1 MDLCFTKTSF
11 WVQVHNIPIQYMNM
25 VVAEKICEIL
35 GEVIQSPKDAT
46 AQVGNFIWVRV
57 SMDIT
62 IPLTRGRLVSLKK
75 GKQVWV
81 QFKYEHLPN
90 ICYWCG
96 CFDCDDKD
104 CNVWIEIEGS
114 LTPD

>member
-1 MDLCFTKTSF
+1 MQKYDKEFALMDLCFTKTSF

-46 AQVGNFIWVRV
+46 AQGGNFIWVRV

-75 GKQVWV
+75 GK
-81 QFKYEHLPN
+81 
-90 ICYWCG
+90 
-96 CFDCDDKD
+96 
-104 CNVWIEIEGS
+104 
-114 LTPD
+114 

>member
-1 MDLCFTKTSF
+1 
-11 WVQVHNIPIQYMNM
+11 MNM

-35 GEVIQSPKDAT
+35 WEVIQSPKDAT
-46 AQVGNFIWVRV
+46 AQGGNFIWVRV
-57 SMDIT
+57 SMAIT

-104 CNVWIEIEGS
+104 CNVWIESEGS